1 MATDICVKVGQRIR
15 LLRTNKGWTQE
26 ILAGHTGTGRVY
38 VTELENG
45 RKEICV
51 RMLERIANALEV
63 NMEEFFRGI

>member
-1 MATDICVKVGQRIR
+1 MATDICAKVGQRIR

-63 NMEEFFRGI
+63 NLEEFFRGI